1 MSTPLTD
8 RSVSPP
14 FANLAAMIAAAAC
27 GPAPAL
33 RFFEGGAWRGLSY
46 AEVFARASETARGL
60 MALGV
65 RPGDPVA
72 ILGAT
77 TPEWTLADL
86 GALLAGA
93 VVVPIYHTSSPREV
107 DYVLEHSRVRAIFC
121 EDAAQVA
128 KVGGSGIAL
137 PALEHVILMAPD
149 AVAPGSTIGLDDLR
163 ARADEVTPEALV
175 AVGRALEP
183 GAAATIVYTSGT
195 TGPPKGCIITHGNL
209 LATIA
214 MYEDQVQMPPGQ
226 QPVVLLFLPLAHV
239 LARLV
244 QFVAVSV
251 GAEIAYW
258 RGDNAMLIEDLQA
271 IRPTHLPS
279 VPRVF
284 EKLHTAALS
293 RAEDAGPV
301 SRAAF
306 AWALERGRRL
316 RELEHA
322 GVEPG
327 PLDRAQYALAD
338 RLVLGKV
345 RALFGGRVQ
354 RLLTGAAPLGLE
366 VLEFFDACG
375 LVILEGYG
383 LTESCAVATL
393 NVPGACRFG
402 TVGRPRSGV
411 KIKIA
416 PDGEILLR
424 GPMISPGYLNDDA
437 GTRAAFGDDGWLRTG
452 DLGSVDADDYLAITG
467 RKKDLIITSSGKNI
481 APSNI
486 ETELQETRWISHA
499 VVYGDNH
506 PYLVAM
512 VSIDPAEAGALA
524 AHAGESDA
532 GLDALQR
539 SERVRA
545 VLRASI
551 DEVNG
556 HYARIEQIK
565 RFDVLGRDLTLED
578 AELTPT
584 MKVRRAAV
592 YDRYRDQFE
601 ALYTAEA

>member
-1 MSTPLTD
+1 MSTPLAD

-33 RFFEGGAWRGLSY
+33 RFFEGGAWRRLSY

-163 ARADEVTPEALV
+163 ARADEVTPEVLA
-175 AVGRALEP
+175 AVGRDLGP
-183 GAAATIVYTSGT
+183 GDAATVVYTSGT

-244 QFVAVSV
+244 QLVAVSV

-271 IRPTHLPS
+271 IRPTH
-279 VPRVF
+279 
-284 EKLHTAALS
+284 
-293 RAEDAGPV
+293 
-301 SRAAF
+301 
-306 AWALERGRRL
+306 

-327 PLDRAQYALAD
+327 PLDRAQHALAD

-402 TVGRPRSGV
+402 AVGRPRSGV

-506 PYLVAM
+506 PYLVAI